1 MSRPRFQLGGGKS
14 CTYGNI
20 ITPVVDH
27 VTANFDIN
35 VALEQYTMEGI
46 QRHQEDNKGYGLI
59 VGDEGHRLLSAINAK
74 QTCMGAKGTRPSQ
87 ATHIV

>member
-1 MSRPRFQLGGGKS
+1 MPRPGLQLGGGKS

-27 VTANFDIN
+27 VTANFAIN

-59 VGDEGHRLLSAINAK
+59 VSDKGHILLSAINAK
-74 QTCMGAKGTRPSQ
+74 HNRNEDERGLLSKM
-87 ATHIV
+87 